1 MGEKHMSSALTPN
14 AAPSTPSR
22 RSILLTAGATV
33 AAIGLAKTAG
43 AAVLGELGTQPL
55 SANIFASLVGSYF
68 IVSDGDARPQ
78 LQLVD
83 VVLHDRG
90 QRPEALPD
98 PFSLIFSSPWN
109 EKLATQVYE
118 VENQSIGHIAMF
130 ITPVAQN
137 VYEAPFN

>member
-1 MGEKHMSSALTPN
+1 M
-14 AAPSTPSR
+14 
-22 RSILLTAGATV
+22 LLTAGAAV
-33 AAIGLAKTAG
+33 AAVGLAKTAC
-43 AAVLGELGTQPL
+43 AAVLGDLG
-55 SANIFASLVGSYF
+55 SAPPSADVFASLVGSYF
-68 IVSDGDARPQ
+68 IVSDGDARLQ

-118 VENQSIGHIAMF
+118 VENQGIGRLAMF

-137 VYEAPFN
+137 IYEAPFN